1 MQGKARILVE
11 GATLVNQKSGSKR
24 SQDSPEGHHGSAA
37 AARLFA
43 VRRSQQ

>member
-24 SQDSPEGHHGSAA
+24 RQGSLERYRGSLV

-43 VRRSQQ
+43 VWGSE